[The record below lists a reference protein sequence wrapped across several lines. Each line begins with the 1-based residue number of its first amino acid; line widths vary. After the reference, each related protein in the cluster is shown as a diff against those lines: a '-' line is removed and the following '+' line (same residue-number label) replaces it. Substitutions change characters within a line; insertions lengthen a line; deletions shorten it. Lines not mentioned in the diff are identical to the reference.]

1 MPLRLTMSAANV
13 AEGRSSALSISEVPP
28 KEWAEKRISSCLK
41 SVGLSTTRTPL
52 LNSHSVVPSVSFLVV
67 FLIRPALGAFS
78 TRVVRTASSAGAS
91 IARLCIAAKPSRSSA
106 SVGRSALSG
115 AVIDT
120 MTFSSVT
127 NCCAMPLIEVMSS
140 IGRSCCRVSYSHAIP
155 GMTSPS
161 KKWRMYSRV

>member
-52 LNSHSVVPSVSFLVV
+52 LSSHSVVPSVSFLVV

-78 TRVVRTASSAGAS
+78 TRLVRTASSMGAS
-91 IARLCIAAKPSRSSA
+91 IARSCSSA

-161 KKWRMYSRV
+161 KKWRMYSWV